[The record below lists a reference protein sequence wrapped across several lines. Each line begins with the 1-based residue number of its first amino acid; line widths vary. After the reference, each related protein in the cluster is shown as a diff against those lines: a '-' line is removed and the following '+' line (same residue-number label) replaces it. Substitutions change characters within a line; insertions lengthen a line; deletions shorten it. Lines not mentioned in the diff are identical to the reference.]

1 METSL
6 LELASIVV
14 PAVLTLFVF
23 SYLLG
28 DNVLYRL
35 AEHLFVGVALGY
47 ALVVAFHS
55 ILAPKLLLPLA
66 EALSNG
72 STQQLL
78 SLLVALV
85 LGLLLLLR
93 PARRFSW
100 LGSISVA
107 ILLGVGA
114 ALAIAGALLGT
125 FLPQVSAA
133 ADIRLHVPTY
143 GPTLGLASGIA
154 ALLGTIAVLAYFHR
168 TSGAE
173 GGLPRL
179 GGRVVQV
186 FGRAGRWLILIAFSA
201 ILASTFL
208 SRLSLL
214 SGRLEFLID
223 AVRRLLGGMG

>member
-1 METSL
+1 MEMNL
-6 LELASIVV
+6 LELASILV
-14 PAVLTLFVF
+14 PAALTLFVF

-55 ILAPKLLLPLA
+55 VLAPKLLLPLA
-66 EALSNG
+66 EALRGGN
-72 STQQLL
+72 TQQLL
-78 SLLVALV
+78 LLLVPLI

-93 PARRFSW
+93 PVKSLSW
-100 LGSISVA
+100 LGSLSVA

-114 ALAIAGALLGT
+114 ALAIAGALMGT
-125 FLPQVSAA
+125 LIPQVNAA
-133 ADIRLHVPTY
+133 ADIRLHEPAY
-143 GPTLGLASGIA
+143 GPIVGLASGIA
-154 ALLGTIAVLAYFHR
+154 ALIGTIAVLLYFHR
-168 TSGAE
+168 SRGNQRGLSGAAE
-173 GGLPRL
+173 Q
-179 GGRVVQV
+179 VVQKV
-186 FGRAGRWLILIAFSA
+186 GDAGRWLIVIAFAA

-223 AVRRLLGGMG
+223 AVRRLLGGLG